1 MGLSDMKKLLLL
13 FLIWPF
19 VLFGANP
26 PYEAFLGTNGIVV
39 ISNPPN
45 GKIIIDG
52 GAVASSAAL
61 VWTNNGAVIYPIVHS
76 NRMQLTTNQIF
87 GVAIKATTTNTSL
100 GVGALSNN
108 TGTTLNVAIGN
119 GAMQNSPD
127 AYQDVAV
134 GHGVLQY
141 DTSTGGE
148 NTAVGFQAMSSN
160 RSGYF
165 NAALGEFA
173 LRFNT
178 NGQRNTAIGYT
189 AGETNLDGINNTYV
203 GAQAGQSMTNGSFNT
218 LVGSGAAI
226 LSQGHANSVLGYGGF
241 PFLIFG
247 SNNVAVGARVS
258 PNFTNGDNNT
268 FIGAQA
274 NVGPGFESVTNS
286 TAIGFT
292 SVVTRANQMVF
303 GSGVSNYQFR
313 GIDYVFPGSQGAAGT
328 ALTNN
333 GSGVL
338 GWGSVSF
345 SGASIGF
352 ETNQY
357 TTNVALTPVLG
368 TLWFNGTNFATYAD
382 GANTNATRLGLEWVP
397 LRRSLRAGEIS
408 GTGSNY
414 WGTTNLGILS
424 VAFGSNNLAGGYG
437 SSVLGGRG
445 NLIPT
450 NEPYSVIVGGEA
462 NNFLGTGARNF
473 IGGGHNNQIQ
483 TLTTNSLIVGGS
495 DHIIQGSLHYATIG
509 GGQQNLIRRIYGT
522 ISGGVGND
530 IQGNYGFIGGGQNNV
545 AGTAAGDTHVVIG
558 GGNLNQVDV
567 AYGTIAGGNNNRIN
581 TSGDNGTIG
590 GGVGNVADGPNST
603 ISGGVRNNI
612 ENLAEYALIAGGLT
626 NYISTASDASF
637 SFISGGVS
645 NRITAVPMAA
655 IVGFFQTNAMAKSIL
670 IGSTNT
676 DNVRVSETNLHLHG
690 LNMALLMTNGAGAG
704 KVLTSDANGRGTWGT
719 GGASLLS
726 GTTNFMNLS
735 VQAAKLPVT
744 NYAGIDAGWQAWETV
759 YAETNAE
766 GARATLSA
774 AWQFMVPPDYATN
787 SLKLLI
793 NYSLLNTNGPNTS
806 NVVWGASVLV
816 ARSGTT
822 NNIHTNLFGSVVKGS
837 NDWIAK
843 YDGTNYVTNL
853 VLNLDTSSLLM
864 PRDVAVLKLERYVT
878 EDTYGGAVALHGLQ
892 AEYTRP

>member
-13 FLIWPF
+13 FLLCPF

-52 GAVASSAAL
+52 GAVAASAAL

-178 NGQRNTAIGYT
+178 NGQRNTGIGYT

-247 SNNVAVGARVS
+247 SNNVAVGSRVS

-313 GIDYVFPGSQGAAGT
+313 GVDYVFPGAQGAAGT
-328 ALTNN
+328 VFTNN

-338 GWGSVSF
+338 GWGTL
-345 SGASIGF
+345 ASDVGF
-352 ETNQY
+352 AALEIQTNG
-357 TTNVALTPVLG
+357 V
-368 TLWFNGTNFATYAD
+368 
-382 GANTNATRLGLEWVP
+382 RLGLVTNINWT
-397 LRRSLRAGEIS
+397 AGV
-408 GTGSNY
+408 TGSVSSSTATL
-414 WGTTNLGILS
+414 GTT
-424 VAFGSNNLAGGYG
+424 
-437 SSVLGGRG
+437 
-445 NLIPT
+445 
-450 NEPYSVIVGGEA
+450 
-462 NNFLGTGARNF
+462 
-473 IGGGHNNQIQ
+473 GGG
-483 TLTTNSLIVGGS
+483 G
-495 DHIIQGSLHYATIG
+495 
-509 GGQQNLIRRIYGT
+509 
-522 ISGGVGND
+522 
-530 IQGNYGFIGGGQNNV
+530 
-545 AGTAAGDTHVVIG
+545 
-558 GGNLNQVDV
+558 
-567 AYGTIAGGNNNRIN
+567 
-581 TSGDNGTIG
+581 
-590 GGVGNVADGPNST
+590 
-603 ISGGVRNNI
+603 
-612 ENLAEYALIAGGLT
+612 
-626 NYISTASDASF
+626 
-637 SFISGGVS
+637 
-645 NRITAVPMAA
+645 
-655 IVGFFQTNAMAKSIL
+655 
-670 IGSTNT
+670 
-676 DNVRVSETNLHLHG
+676 
-690 LNMALLMTNGAGAG
+690 
-704 KVLTSDANGRGTWGT
+704 
-719 GGASLLS
+719 LS

-744 NYAGIDAGWQAWETV
+744 NYAGVDAGWQAWETV

>member
-1 MGLSDMKKLLLL
+1 MNKLITIL
-13 FLIWPF
+13 FLFPF

-45 GKIIIDG
+45 GKILIDG
-52 GAVASSAAL
+52 GNIGVASL
-61 VWTNNGAVIYPIVHS
+61 VWTNNGQVIYPIVHS

-87 GVAIKATTTNTSL
+87 GVAIKATTTNTAL

-178 NGQRNTAIGYT
+178 NGQRNTGIGYT

-218 LVGSGAAI
+218 LVGSGSAI

-313 GIDYVFPGSQGAAGT
+313 GVDYVFPGAQGASGT
-328 ALTNN
+328 VFTNN

-338 GWGSVSF
+338 GWGTL
-345 SGASIGF
+345 ASDVGF
-352 ETNQY
+352 AALEIQTNG
-357 TTNVALTPVLG
+357 V
-368 TLWFNGTNFATYAD
+368 
-382 GANTNATRLGLEWVP
+382 RLGLVTNINWT
-397 LRRSLRAGEIS
+397 AGV
-408 GTGSNY
+408 TGSVSSSTATL
-414 WGTTNLGILS
+414 GTT
-424 VAFGSNNLAGGYG
+424 
-437 SSVLGGRG
+437 
-445 NLIPT
+445 
-450 NEPYSVIVGGEA
+450 
-462 NNFLGTGARNF
+462 
-473 IGGGHNNQIQ
+473 GGG
-483 TLTTNSLIVGGS
+483 G
-495 DHIIQGSLHYATIG
+495 
-509 GGQQNLIRRIYGT
+509 
-522 ISGGVGND
+522 
-530 IQGNYGFIGGGQNNV
+530 
-545 AGTAAGDTHVVIG
+545 
-558 GGNLNQVDV
+558 
-567 AYGTIAGGNNNRIN
+567 
-581 TSGDNGTIG
+581 
-590 GGVGNVADGPNST
+590 
-603 ISGGVRNNI
+603 
-612 ENLAEYALIAGGLT
+612 
-626 NYISTASDASF
+626 
-637 SFISGGVS
+637 
-645 NRITAVPMAA
+645 
-655 IVGFFQTNAMAKSIL
+655 
-670 IGSTNT
+670 
-676 DNVRVSETNLHLHG
+676 
-690 LNMALLMTNGAGAG
+690 
-704 KVLTSDANGRGTWGT
+704 
-719 GGASLLS
+719 LS

-759 YAETNAE
+759 YSKTNAE
-766 GARATLSA
+766 GSNAVLSA
-774 AWQFMVPPDYATN
+774 AWQFVVPPDYATN

-864 PRDVAVLKLERYVT
+864 PRDVAVLKLQRFAT

-892 AEYTRP
+892 CEYTRP

>member
-1 MGLSDMKKLLLL
+1 MNKLLAIL
-13 FLIWPF
+13 FLCPF

-52 GAVASSAAL
+52 GAVAASAAL

-178 NGQRNTAIGYT
+178 NGQRNTGIGYT

-241 PFLIFG
+241 PFLILG

-328 ALTNN
+328 VLTNN
-333 GSGVL
+333 GSGTL
-338 GWGSVSF
+338 GWGSGGSSF
-345 SGASIGF
+345 
-352 ETNQY
+352 
-357 TTNVALTPVLG
+357 
-368 TLWFNGTNFATYAD
+368 
-382 GANTNATRLGLEWVP
+382 
-397 LRRSLRAGEIS
+397 
-408 GTGSNY
+408 TGS
-414 WGTTNLGILS
+414 
-424 VAFGSNNLAGGYG
+424 
-437 SSVLGGRG
+437 
-445 NLIPT
+445 
-450 NEPYSVIVGGEA
+450 
-462 NNFLGTGARNF
+462 
-473 IGGGHNNQIQ
+473 
-483 TLTTNSLIVGGS
+483 
-495 DHIIQGSLHYATIG
+495 
-509 GGQQNLIRRIYGT
+509 
-522 ISGGVGND
+522 
-530 IQGNYGFIGGGQNNV
+530 
-545 AGTAAGDTHVVIG
+545 
-558 GGNLNQVDV
+558 
-567 AYGTIAGGNNNRIN
+567 
-581 TSGDNGTIG
+581 
-590 GGVGNVADGPNST
+590 
-603 ISGGVRNNI
+603 
-612 ENLAEYALIAGGLT
+612 
-626 NYISTASDASF
+626 
-637 SFISGGVS
+637 
-645 NRITAVPMAA
+645 
-655 IVGFFQTNAMAKSIL
+655 
-670 IGSTNT
+670 
-676 DNVRVSETNLHLHG
+676 
-690 LNMALLMTNGAGAG
+690 
-704 KVLTSDANGRGTWGT
+704 
-719 GGASLLS
+719 
-726 GTTNFMNLS
+726 TNFMNLS
-735 VQAAKLPVT
+735 VQAAKLPTT
-744 NYAGIDAGWQAWETV
+744 NYPGIDAGWQAWETV

-766 GARATLSA
+766 GSRATLNAS
-774 AWQFMVPPDYATN
+774 WQFMVPPDYATN

-793 NYSLLNTNGPNTS
+793 NYSLLNTNGPNVS

-864 PRDVAVLKLERYVT
+864 PRDVAVLKVERYAT